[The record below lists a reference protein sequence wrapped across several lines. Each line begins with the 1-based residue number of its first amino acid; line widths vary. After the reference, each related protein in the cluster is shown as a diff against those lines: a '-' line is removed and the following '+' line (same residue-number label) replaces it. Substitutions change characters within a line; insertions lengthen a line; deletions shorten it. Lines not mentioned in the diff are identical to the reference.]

1 MLEKTFFNDEL
12 NIELTSFIDNKQNIW
27 FKGKDVAKILGYADT
42 RDVIRKHVSEE
53 HKIKQL
59 SRQPAFHLVGRR
71 PILLM
76 KLVFMNLLFRIKI
89 TSCKKILRL
98 GILSCTPI
106 HKKIWPVQ
114 NV

>member
-12 NIELTSFIDNKQNIW
+12 NIELTSFMDNKQNIW
-27 FKGKDVAKILGYADT
+27 FKGKDVVKILGYADT

-59 SRQPAFHLVGRR
+59 SNGAFHLVGSR

-76 KLVFMNLLFRIKI
+76 KLVL
-89 TSCKKILRL
+89 
-98 GILSCTPI
+98 
-106 HKKIWPVQ
+106 
-114 NV
+114 

>member
-1 MLEKTFFNDEL
+1 MVYMLEKTFFNDEL

-59 SRQPAFHLVGRR
+59 SRQPGVSPGWSQTYFIDEAGFYELTFSNQNYQLQKNSAIGYS
-71 PILLM
+71 LM
-76 KLVFMNLLFRIKI
+76 Y
-89 TSCKKILRL
+89 SH
-98 GILSCTPI
+98 P
-106 HKKIWPVQ
+106 
-114 NV
+114 